1 MTAQP
6 DDLLDAATCAAIARR
21 IHRGLARPFPDP
33 PPTDAYGLP
42 MAIWARLCQIAAHR
56 SEQRGSH
63 AVSQPPD

>member
-6 DDLLDAATCAAIARR
+6 DDLPDAAACAAIARR

-42 MAIWARLCQIAAHR
+42 MAICA
-56 SEQRGSH
+56 
-63 AVSQPPD
+63 

>member
-6 DDLLDAATCAAIARR
+6 DDLPDAAIARR

-42 MAIWARLCQIAAHR
+42 MAICA
-56 SEQRGSH
+56 
-63 AVSQPPD
+63 